1 MDDFPQATSKTAP
14 AASAKLAAR
23 ERAME
28 RNAAL
33 AARIAQVKPVPATVQ
48 LLEKQLVNGDAEVR
62 EQGVESITKIRP
74 PAEPLTD
81 MLARLIQHENWY
93 VRRSAAAALS
103 KCAELEGAA
112 EMAHKVAAAQM
123 ENEDPDVRLCVARA
137 MLAVQLASVSRR
149 PPHSSGLGIQRR
161 VFQNPE
167 EVEAPGDEDAPPTAR
182 SVDSM
187 AGKASA
193 GCVAPDYGE
202 LAVLETAQRLAHEDS
217 QIRELAVTTL
227 SQMGPAA
234 APYGKKL
241 GQLLADTEVNV
252 VVAAV
257 CAFEQLGIHAASG
270 IEEAV
275 KVLSHHQELY
285 RRQAH
290 KTLIVASK
298 TAGEDVVTHVIKAL
312 TDLQPRRKEERERQS
327 GRRTPPGSK
336 GSSDEAPVKVVMRAM
351 LTLLCDLGKQEDL
364 GAEVAI
370 HMKVLVP
377 CMEDPDVEIRACAI
391 RCLIAAGPEVVSGN
405 GLKYLRKRMES
416 KDVMVSRAAVEV
428 LKGLAPHNPIIA
440 GSIGQVLWE
449 EAQDLQPET
458 MRQRSLVLVVL
469 GGAQANAKKFLEHMA
484 REMEAPDFKVRRAA
498 MEAFVDL
505 KEHALP
511 ASAEIAKRLIH
522 AEPLVRRL
530 AVECVQLMGPY
541 GVKLLP
547 RVKGLLDTEEDRD
560 VIHAVKRALEGKS
573 GVASEVLS
581 KPRRASIAARRA
593 SLKSQ
598 RRGGVDTGH
607 A

>member
-1 MDDFPQATSKTAP
+1 
-14 AASAKLAAR
+14 
-23 ERAME
+23 
-28 RNAAL
+28 
-33 AARIAQVKPVPATVQ
+33 
-48 LLEKQLVNGDAEVR
+48 
-62 EQGVESITKIRP
+62 
-74 PAEPLTD
+74 
-81 MLARLIQHENWY
+81 
-93 VRRSAAAALS
+93 
-103 KCAELEGAA
+103 
-112 EMAHKVAAAQM
+112 
-123 ENEDPDVRLCVARA
+123 
-137 MLAVQLASVSRR
+137 
-149 PPHSSGLGIQRR
+149 
-161 VFQNPE
+161 
-167 EVEAPGDEDAPPTAR
+167 
-182 SVDSM
+182 
-187 AGKASA
+187 
-193 GCVAPDYGE
+193 
-202 LAVLETAQRLAHEDS
+202 
-217 QIRELAVTTL
+217 
-227 SQMGPAA
+227 MGPAA

-440 GSIGQVLWE
+440 VLWE
-449 EAQDLQPET
+449 EAQAGTRAQKSTENDRYVDLQPET

-469 GGAQANAKKFLEHMA
+469 GGAQANAPRHPGRDGSGPAKKFLEHMA

-530 AVECVQLMGPY
+530 AVECVQLMGALAKAEGEANPNGCRIRMAGGQRPY

-560 VIHAVKRALEGKS
+560 VIHAVKRLGACEQMREGIPQNQ
-573 GVASEVLS
+573 LS
-581 KPRRASIAARRA
+581 
-593 SLKSQ
+593 SLHGISKTLL
-598 RRGGVDTGH
+598 R
-607 A
+607 